1 MENVKVIIQKVIAI
15 LTAFIIIM
23 SQYVVTGLIETT
35 YAIDLLAT
43 QSDNVQFRAYFKN
56 GEEELTEI
64 EREITAK
71 DIKLKIDIAVKNEG
85 YFNGQISLENAGFRL
100 TQATEN
106 NYIREVK
113 DNIIYLNQ
121 INAEETASIEV
132 GIEFLEEDEI
142 PVSTLR
148 EATTVKLKGTY
159 TSSKGNVE
167 IDSGSNVKVI
177 WKKAESTKAEL
188 AAKLQT
194 NEVYKVN
201 EENKKVVQFL
211 ISSKLTNNEY
221 PIKTTEI
228 KATIPEGATKVEVQ
242 KRTTKSTNGEKEFT
256 EANYSTENNILTI
269 NVNNNETEGKISWMK
284 GVQDIYVVTYEY
296 PESTDLSTQ
305 NITINEAITTY
316 DIDNTTG
323 NNIVVN
329 AEQVQVSLSESKDGI
344 ASVSKQEGE
353 SNIYKGKIYSGEGR
367 DITSYTM
374 VYVDYVDGVKDIEI
388 SEEETKYAKKVE
400 ENGTETTEESNANVE
415 IKTLKINK
423 EKVANILGEDWNLT
437 IGETVINKETT
448 ASENGDIEL
457 QMPEGTKT
465 ITIKTSKPIKNGS
478 FVIETTKTIL
488 DAGYTR
494 EQLKEFTHLKDSSSI
509 KYTKND
515 DTSFI
520 DPSPYYIE
528 LKETE
533 SKASINMNVDTL
545 TSEKINENVKIT
557 TTLLSNN
564 ESKDLYKNPKVKIIL
579 PKQVKNV
586 TITDSNLLFSNGLS
600 IKETKVIT
608 ENEKKVIYVDIE
620 GTQNKYNI
628 ETLEGTNLIV
638 YCNLEIDAEASSAN
652 EEIVLNYTN
661 EYASTYGDNGQQKV
675 PVRVYVQDN
684 NSQQEQNNQNQQ
696 NNSTENSVIIEDLK
710 VFAELKAYVG
720 GEEIKAGDEVKA
732 GEILQY
738 ELNITNNSNS
748 DINNLGLDI
757 NIPEGVSLI
766 DYNPEYP
773 RQNPEQDGAYYVDG
787 DFFATKQNNTI
798 IEQGINVKT
807 GKTYTFK
814 YMVETN
820 KDLTEQKNIEMN
832 VIIKKDESNK
842 ASLKL
847 QNKIIPSNLKVAIRP
862 LFRKYGDE
870 LEAGIDIEYLIEIQN
885 LTNTNQENIKVEIQK
900 NDVITISKTEWY
912 IVGETEENTH
922 VDDKDIININN
933 IPAKGKAEIII
944 DSKDKINSDDIV
956 YAQIFAKVQDSAENM
971 HRTNILKEKVK
982 GLKIEATIEKEV
994 NSELSNEFVKPGD
1007 TIKYII
1013 NIKNTGYMDAEKLEI
1028 EDYFSQYLTLKSLKL
1043 NGNTCEY
1050 NIETIV
1056 SEEYNKIKMET
1067 ELKSKKNI
1075 TIEIVGEVNEVL
1087 PEKNIL
1093 NIINK
1098 LVVYGNGLKQTETE
1112 EIINKIEQKE
1122 YENKDNNEEENKEND
1137 NSKDNNDNSND
1148 KSNDNGDNNNSNE
1161 EESKTNNN
1169 NSISGIAWLDENENG
1184 KREENE
1190 KLLKDI
1196 TVALQNLDGKDRR
1209 YVKTQENGEYIFE
1222 NVENGRYIIIFEY
1235 DTKKYVLTTYKA
1247 SGVEQNINSDVE
1259 NVTMTING
1267 ENKNV
1272 ASTDTLNIKDNSLN
1286 NIDIGLK
1293 LSKVFD
1299 LELDKNITKITV
1311 ANSSGTKVNKYK
1323 NVDLAKVEIK
1333 SKYIN
1338 GSIVKIEYKIKV
1350 TNKGKI
1356 AGYAKKIVDYKPN
1369 DLEFNSR
1376 ENPNWKESGNS
1387 LYSESLANTI
1397 INPGESKEVTLV
1409 LTKKMTNNNTGLTNN
1424 MAEIT
1429 EDYNVHGIS
1438 DVDSKPNNKK
1448 GNEDDL
1454 GQANAIISISTGKN
1468 ISYIIMTLLITIGIG
1483 ILAYI
1488 NLRKII
1494 YKRINC

>member
-1 MENVKVIIQKVIAI
+1 MATLSLRLPDSYHTMVK
-15 LTAFIIIM
+15 
-23 SQYVVTGLIETT
+23 
-35 YAIDLLAT
+35 
-43 QSDNVQFRAYFKN
+43 
-56 GEEELTEI
+56 
-64 EREITAK
+64 EITAK
-71 DIKLKIDIAVKNEG
+71 DIKLKIDVAVKNEG

-167 IDSGSNVKVI
+167 IESGSNVKVI

-269 NVNNNETEGKISWMK
+269 NVKNNETEGKISWMK

-509 KYTKND
+509 KYTKNNNNTFKF
-515 DTSFI
+515 TSSYNI
-520 DPSPYYIE
+520 G

-628 ETLEGTNLIV
+628 ET
-638 YCNLEIDAEASSAN
+638 
-652 EEIVLNYTN
+652 
-661 EYASTYGDNGQQKV
+661 
-675 PVRVYVQDN
+675 
-684 NSQQEQNNQNQQ
+684 
-696 NNSTENSVIIEDLK
+696 
-710 VFAELKAYVG
+710 
-720 GEEIKAGDEVKA
+720 
-732 GEILQY
+732 
-738 ELNITNNSNS
+738 
-748 DINNLGLDI
+748 
-757 NIPEGVSLI
+757 
-766 DYNPEYP
+766 
-773 RQNPEQDGAYYVDG
+773 
-787 DFFATKQNNTI
+787 
-798 IEQGINVKT
+798 
-807 GKTYTFK
+807 
-814 YMVETN
+814 
-820 KDLTEQKNIEMN
+820 
-832 VIIKKDESNK
+832 
-842 ASLKL
+842 
-847 QNKIIPSNLKVAIRP
+847 
-862 LFRKYGDE
+862 
-870 LEAGIDIEYLIEIQN
+870 
-885 LTNTNQENIKVEIQK
+885 
-900 NDVITISKTEWY
+900 
-912 IVGETEENTH
+912 
-922 VDDKDIININN
+922 
-933 IPAKGKAEIII
+933 
-944 DSKDKINSDDIV
+944 
-956 YAQIFAKVQDSAENM
+956 
-971 HRTNILKEKVK
+971 
-982 GLKIEATIEKEV
+982 
-994 NSELSNEFVKPGD
+994 
-1007 TIKYII
+1007 
-1013 NIKNTGYMDAEKLEI
+1013 
-1028 EDYFSQYLTLKSLKL
+1028 
-1043 NGNTCEY
+1043 
-1050 NIETIV
+1050 
-1056 SEEYNKIKMET
+1056 
-1067 ELKSKKNI
+1067 
-1075 TIEIVGEVNEVL
+1075 
-1087 PEKNIL
+1087 
-1093 NIINK
+1093 
-1098 LVVYGNGLKQTETE
+1098 
-1112 EIINKIEQKE
+1112 
-1122 YENKDNNEEENKEND
+1122 
-1137 NSKDNNDNSND
+1137 
-1148 KSNDNGDNNNSNE
+1148 
-1161 EESKTNNN
+1161 
-1169 NSISGIAWLDENENG
+1169 
-1184 KREENE
+1184 
-1190 KLLKDI
+1190 
-1196 TVALQNLDGKDRR
+1196 
-1209 YVKTQENGEYIFE
+1209 
-1222 NVENGRYIIIFEY
+1222 
-1235 DTKKYVLTTYKA
+1235 YK
-1247 SGVEQNINSDVE
+1247 
-1259 NVTMTING
+1259 
-1267 ENKNV
+1267 
-1272 ASTDTLNIKDNSLN
+1272 
-1286 NIDIGLK
+1286 
-1293 LSKVFD
+1293 
-1299 LELDKNITKITV
+1299 
-1311 ANSSGTKVNKYK
+1311 
-1323 NVDLAKVEIK
+1323 
-1333 SKYIN
+1333 
-1338 GSIVKIEYKIKV
+1338 
-1350 TNKGKI
+1350 
-1356 AGYAKKIVDYKPN
+1356 
-1369 DLEFNSR
+1369 
-1376 ENPNWKESGNS
+1376 
-1387 LYSESLANTI
+1387 
-1397 INPGESKEVTLV
+1397 
-1409 LTKKMTNNNTGLTNN
+1409 
-1424 MAEIT
+1424 
-1429 EDYNVHGIS
+1429 
-1438 DVDSKPNNKK
+1438 
-1448 GNEDDL
+1448 
-1454 GQANAIISISTGKN
+1454 
-1468 ISYIIMTLLITIGIG
+1468 
-1483 ILAYI
+1483 
-1488 NLRKII
+1488 
-1494 YKRINC
+1494 